1 MAWRSSSIPNLADRP
16 GLLGVKLPVDGLV
29 LGLARLHRRSTRVR
43 FWMHVP
49 DNALAAWQRLGI
61 T

>member
-1 MAWRSSSIPNLADRP
+1 
-16 GLLGVKLPVDGLV
+16 LLGVKLPVDGLV